1 MKQFKIFYLV
11 FGFITVFSFS
21 SCEKDKEGGPD
32 NEQELITTV
41 RLTFTLPGQSLV
53 FNAKD
58 TDGDGGLAPVIDA
71 ISLNANTTYGLK
83 VEFLDESKTPVVDI
97 TSEVREEGAEHLVC
111 FAASGS
117 VPTPADLDKDA
128 NGKTL
133 GLSSTVQ
140 TGAAGSGTLKVTLKH
155 LADKSKSNACS
166 TGETDAEVTFN
177 VTVK

>member
-1 MKQFKIFYLV
+1 MKSYKIFYVVLTFFSV
-11 FGFITVFSFS
+11 FYFF
-21 SCEKDKEGGPD
+21 SCEKDQVGGPD

-71 ISLNANTTYGLK
+71 VSLSANTTYGLK
-83 VEFLDESKTPVVDI
+83 VEFLDESKTPAVDF
-97 TSEVREEGAEHLVC
+97 TSEVREEGADHLVC
-111 FAASGS
+111 FTASGS
-117 VPTPADLDKDA
+117 APAPSDLDKDA
-128 NGKTL
+128 NGKAL
-133 GLSSTVQ
+133 GLMSTAK
-140 TGAAGSGTLKVTLKH
+140 TAAAGSGTLKVTLKH